1 MATELT
7 ELARNWETL
16 ARHDAMWA
24 ILSDPNKT
32 DNRWNLQEFLATGK
46 VEAQRTIDYL
56 DAVATPYARRRL
68 LDFGCGMGRVTQ
80 GFAAFFDRVDGLD
93 VSAEMVAR
101 ARDCNQSGDAVQFH
115 VSHAERLPFDSG
127 TFDVVYTALVLQH
140 VPLPLTLGYLR
151 EFLRIATPGGV
162 VYFQAPSRC
171 LVAEGDSFASPID
184 TIEGRVQ
191 IDMNVVP
198 RARVEEIIQLAGA
211 VCLDVRSDGRA
222 GPAFESLTY
231 CVRNGGVAL

>member
-7 ELARNWETL
+7 ELARNWEAL

-32 DNRWNLQEFLATGK
+32 DNRWDLQEFLATGLL
-46 VEAQRTIDYL
+46 EAQRTVDYL
-56 DAVATPYARRRL
+56 DTVATPYTRCRL

-80 GFAAFFDRVDGLD
+80 GFAAFFDRVDGID

-101 ARDCNQSGDAVQFH
+101 ATDCNRAGASVQFH
-115 VSHAERLPFDSG
+115 VNRHEHLPFESG

-151 EFLRIATPGGV
+151 EFLRVAKPGGII
-162 VYFQAPSRC
+162 YFQAPSRC

-184 TIEGRVQ
+184 TAEGRMQ
-191 IDMNVVP
+191 IHMNVVP
-198 RARVEEIIQLAGA
+198 RDRVENVVQAAAGEW
-211 VCLDVRSDGRA
+211 LDVRSDGRA

-231 CVRNGGVAL
+231 CVRANGAVS